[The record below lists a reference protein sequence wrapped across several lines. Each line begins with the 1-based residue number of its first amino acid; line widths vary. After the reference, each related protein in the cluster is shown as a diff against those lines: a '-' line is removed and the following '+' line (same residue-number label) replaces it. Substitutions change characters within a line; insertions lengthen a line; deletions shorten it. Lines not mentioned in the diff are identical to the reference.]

1 MRGRVFPG
9 RGGSNVYT
17 VDLRNGTGVNP
28 RGHGGRIEPR
38 RGNQQLTDASAA
50 TARRSWSANSRRL
63 MIQPLSRACLTE
75 IPVSVS
81 SSDAASTSG
90 RIAQSPAQTVE
101 PPAWTETN
109 QSDPGMTLV
118 ELFSWVDSF
127 VVYGGPRDLADPLR
141 HVAVEAGMAGGLPS
155 DPPS

>member
-1 MRGRVFPG
+1 MF
-9 RGGSNVYT
+9 
-17 VDLRNGTGVNP
+17 
-28 RGHGGRIEPR
+28 
-38 RGNQQLTDASAA
+38 
-50 TARRSWSANSRRL
+50 
-63 MIQPLSRACLTE
+63 QPLSRAFLTE
-75 IPVSVS
+75 VPVSVT
-81 SSDAASTSG
+81 SSDAASILDRT
-90 RIAQSPAQTVE
+90 AQSAEQAVE

-141 HVAVEAGMAGGLPS
+141 HVAVEAGIAGGLPG